1 MRTQAYLEINHFR
14 ISAIAYISTAA
25 RIMAPRRGGGGG
37 SSTGSG
43 SSSGSS
49 SCNSDYPCSTQ
60 MQYMYGNRY
69 ISFYS
74 NSDLYG
80 QLVLFAIWTIAL
92 VVLFILLRK
101 IKAGFLRL
109 AIGLFLI
116 SFIFLAVRFGLLV
129 GEADVPI
136 GYRFES
142 SIVVLLQRLAMPC
155 LFMAVH
161 QQLRSGKVSKLLFW
175 LALSMYAILNVAYS
189 VLDFI
194 ISSQALENFKDTWD
208 WRLSDR
214 DFGLT
219 YTAHEIL
226 ELKTAATGDGL
237 SPYYI
242 ESRAFDGAANDYI
255 YNRAIQIKIGVV
267 ADFLAVALAVV
278 IAVMVAM
285 TWVRRR
291 PDFTKSTVSPDAL
304 EVV

>member
-1 MRTQAYLEINHFR
+1 
-14 ISAIAYISTAA
+14 
-25 RIMAPRRGGGGG
+25 MAPRRGGGGG
-37 SSTGSG
+37 STGGG

-49 SCNSDYPCSTQ
+49 STCDSDYPCSTE
-60 MQYMYGNRY
+60 MLYMYGNRY

-74 NSDLYG
+74 NNDLYG
-80 QLVLFAIWTIAL
+80 QLILFAIWAIAL
-92 VVLFILLRK
+92 AALFIQLRK

-109 AIGLFLI
+109 AMGLFLI
-116 SFIFLAVRFGLLV
+116 SFIFLAVRFGLLA
-129 GEADVPI
+129 GNADVPI

-142 SIVVLLQRLAMPC
+142 SIVVLLQRLAMPS
-155 LFMAVH
+155 LFIAVH
-161 QQLRSGKVSKLLFW
+161 QQLQSGKVGRLLFW
-175 LALSMYAILNVAYS
+175 LALSMYAMLNVAYL

-226 ELKTAATGDGL
+226 ELKTSATGDGL

-242 ESRAFDGAANDYI
+242 ESRAFDGTAYDYL
-255 YNRAIQIKIGVV
+255 YNRGIQIKIGVA
-267 ADFLAVALAVV
+267 ADFLATALAVV

-285 TWVRRR
+285 IWVRRR
-291 PDFTKSTVSPDAL
+291 PDFTQRTVS
-304 EVV
+304 